1 MARLM
6 QKIKDFLHIMAIL
19 YGSKVSKFRPRKNW
33 NSEYARIRDDLVIRY
48 PKTGVLCHV
57 LMPI

>member
-6 QKIKDFLHIMAIL
+6 QEIKDFLHKMAIL

-33 NSEYARIRDDLVIRY
+33 NSEYAPQQIISNLIG
-48 PKTGVLCHV
+48 KK
-57 LMPI
+57 

>member
-33 NSEYARIRDDLVIRY
+33 NSEYAHKETSWHVIM
-48 PKTGVLCHV
+48 K
-57 LMPI
+57 